1 MSWVRKEKKKK
12 EASLVVDASL
22 PNPQPECIQ
31 STYDFYRQQLA
42 KRKRQRNADLQ
53 SSTHLAGA
61 ATTQSANEDVCD
73 STTEPGRSS
82 LEGLVFLSYFNV
94 FWSAYTHLFSRYGK
108 TTPPVVHHVSDF

>member
-1 MSWVRKEKKKK
+1 MDKDEVGKKRKKK

-42 KRKRQRNADLQ
+42 KRKRQRNADQQ

-82 LEGLVFLSYFNV
+82 LEGLVFLSY
-94 FWSAYTHLFSRYGK
+94 WSAYTHLFSRYGK
-108 TTPPVVHHVSDF
+108 TTPPVVHDVSDF

>member
-1 MSWVRKEKKKK
+1 MRWVRREKKK

-42 KRKRQRNADLQ
+42 KRKRQRNADLW

-82 LEGLVFLSYFNV
+82 LEGLVFLSY
-94 FWSAYTHLFSRYGK
+94 WSAYTHLFSRYGK
-108 TTPPVVHHVSDF
+108 TTPPVVHDVSDF